1 MKNIKICFLLSAY
14 ISTVS
19 ITAQDLHIN
28 TGSTITVTAGEQLRV
43 VDGLT
48 IESTGILQIL
58 SNETKSG
65 SLIVEG
71 SSTGDITYKRYLGAN
86 KWLNIS
92 SPVTNQSVN
101 SFVTNQ
107 NNDISTA
114 GDPVHTYGV
123 SYYKNTNIAGKRWTY
138 HSPAGQA
145 VNQEDLTLLNNGNL
159 KNGQGYS
166 MKRDAAGTFSF
177 TGELATDN
185 VVIDIDTE
193 TGGHNWHSIGNPYPS
208 YLPGNNPA
216 VTTNNVLSSNQNNLD
231 PNYVALYIWIDGQHI
246 PVNQLSESFY
256 LAPGQGFLIHSLDND
271 DTFTFNESYQSHQSG
286 DDDFERTTDN
296 QIPSILLSLSDGTT
310 QNTTE
315 LKYIESATTGL
326 DPGYDAGTYYS
337 SIPDLTIDSHLV
349 SDSQGIDF
357 ALQCLPDNSYE
368 SIIVP
373 ISVRASINSELSFSA
388 LVTDLPTSIDVYL
401 EDTVKNT
408 FTKISEEPYEVTAD
422 DGVNGIGRFFIH
434 TSQNTMS
441 TTNLAANLI
450 QIFKISNEQLGISG
464 TENLGALTVTMYT
477 VNGKELMLTSL
488 SEGLEHNVALPS
500 SLSSGVYIIRVK
512 SNYGVQT
519 KKIIIE

>member
-1 MKNIKICFLLSAY
+1 MKNIKICFLLSAFTF
-14 ISTVS
+14 TVS

-28 TGSTITVTAGEQLRV
+28 SGSTITVSAEEQLRV

-48 IESTGILQIL
+48 VESTGILQIL
-58 SNETKSG
+58 SNDTKSG

-71 SSTGDITYKRYLGAN
+71 SSIGDITYKRYLGAN

-92 SPVTNQSVN
+92 SPVTSQVVN
-101 SFVTNQ
+101 NFVTNVD
-107 NNDISTA
+107 NDISTA
-114 GDPVHTYGV
+114 GNPVHTYGV

-145 VNQEDLTLLNNGNL
+145 VNQEDLTELNSGYL

-216 VTTNNVLSSNQNNLD
+216 VTTNNVLSTNQNNLD
-231 PNYVALYIWIDGQHI
+231 PNYVALYIWVDGQHI
-246 PVNQLSESFY
+246 PVNQTSESFY

-271 DTFTFNESYQSHQSG
+271 DTFIFNESYQSHQYG

-408 FTKISEEPYEVTAD
+408 FTKISEEAYEVTAD
-422 DGVNGIGRFFIH
+422 EELDGIGRFFIY
-434 TSQNTMS
+434 TTQNTMS
-441 TTNLAANLI
+441 TSNFAANLI
-450 QIFKISNEQLGISG
+450 QIFKISNEELGIAG

-477 VNGKELMLTSL
+477 VNGKELMLRSL

-519 KKIIIE
+519 KKVIID

>member
-19 ITAQDLHIN
+19 ITAQDLHVN

-71 SSTGDITYKRYLGAN
+71 SSTGDITYKRYVGAN

-114 GDPVHTYGV
+114 GDPVHTYGA

-145 VNQEDLTLLNNGNL
+145 VNQEDLTQLNNGNL

-208 YLPGNNPA
+208 YLPGNEVA
-216 VTTNNVLSSNQNNLD
+216 VTTNNLLTLNEGNLD
-231 PNYVALYIWIDGQHI
+231 SNYFALYVWDGTQFI
-246 PVNQLSESFY
+246 IVNQTTSSFY
-256 LAPGQGFLIHSLDND
+256 LAPGQGFLIHSKDND
-271 DTFTFNESYQSHQSG
+271 DEFTFNESYQSHQSG
-286 DDDFERTTDN
+286 VDDFERTTDN

-357 ALQCLPDNSYE
+357 AIQCLPDNSYE
-368 SIIVP
+368 STIVP
-373 ISVRASINSELSFSA
+373 LSVRASINSELSFSA

-408 FTKISEEPYEVTAD
+408 FTNISEEPYEVTAAEEL
-422 DGVNGIGRFFIH
+422 NGLGRFFIH

-441 TTNLAANLI
+441 TSDVAANLI
-450 QIFKISNEQLGISG
+450 KIFKTSNEQLKIIGMEDQGDLNII
-464 TENLGALTVTMYT
+464 MYS
-477 VNGKELMLTSL
+477 VNGKELMRTFL
-488 SEGLEHNVALPS
+488 SQGLEHNIALPS
-500 SLSSGVYIIRVK
+500 TLSTGVYIIKVK

-519 KKIIIE
+519 KKIILE